1 MKFIN
6 LPKSI
11 FHVAERLEKNDFE
24 AYLVGGSVR
33 DILLGKEPK
42 DYDIT
47 TSATP
52 EEVMNIFPTS
62 VPTGIKFGTVTV
74 LLDPNDGLDEVQ
86 ITTFR
91 SEKEYIAS
99 RWPSH
104 VEFTRSLDEDLKRR
118 DFTINAFA
126 IRLIDISQYDA
137 LTQELFFDYLIDL
150 FDGENDLKNK
160 LIKAVGNPDERFQED
175 ALRMLRACRLASC
188 LSFKIEKNTFESILR
203 NVELVKNLSI
213 ERVRDEFIKLIEE
226 SPKPSYGIELLRET
240 GILQIFIPELLEGY
254 GMKHNR
260 YHVDNIYDHYLRT
273 LDIAPI
279 EIRFAALFHDIG
291 KPRTKDGEHF
301 YGHDKVGAEMTKS
314 ILTRLKFPK
323 NQIEKITNLVRWH
336 MFYIPTD
343 GDVKDEKT
351 KRNESF
357 MRGWSDAAIR
367 RFVNKVGGYENFDD
381 LIKLRISDALAN
393 PHRSF
398 NPEDVIRLSKRVA
411 ELKEQDAL
419 FKLKDLKVNGDDLKE
434 LGLKGK
440 SIGEMLGYLYEIVV
454 EDPSKNQREILLDIV
469 KQKIDQ
475 QSI

>member
-1 MKFIN
+1 MGSIN

-11 FHVAERLEKNDFE
+11 FHVAERLEKNGFE

-33 DILLGKEPK
+33 DILFGKEPK

-104 VEFTRSLDEDLKRR
+104 VEFTRSLEEDLKRR

-126 IRLIDISQYDA
+126 IRLMDISKYDS
-137 LTQELFFDYLIDL
+137 LTHELFFDYVIDL
-150 FDGENDLKNK
+150 FDGKNDLTNK
-160 LIKAVGNPDERFQED
+160 IIRAVGNPDERFQED

-188 LSFKIEKNTFESILR
+188 LSFQIEQNTFESILR
-203 NVELVKNLSI
+203 NVGLVKNLSI
-213 ERVRDEFIKLIEE
+213 ERVRDELIKLVEE
-226 SPKPSYGIELLRET
+226 SPKPSYGIELLRQT

-254 GMKHNR
+254 EMKHNR

-273 LDIAPI
+273 LDIAPV

-323 NQIEKITNLVRWH
+323 SQIEKITNLVRWH
-336 MFYIPTD
+336 MFYIPTCD
-343 GDVKDEKT
+343 ITTSDEKIM
-351 KRNESF
+351 RNESF
-357 MRGWSDAAIR
+357 KYGWSDAAIR
-367 RFVNKVGGYENFDD
+367 RFINKIGGYQNFDD

-398 NPEDVIRLSKRVA
+398 NPDDVIRLSKRVA

-419 FKLKDLKVNGDDLKE
+419 FKITDLKVNGNDLKL
-434 LGLKGK
+434 LGLQGK
-440 SIGEMLGYLYEIVV
+440 KIGEMLRYLYDIVV
-454 EDPSKNQREILLDIV
+454 EDPSKNQKEILLDIV
-469 KQKIDQ
+469 KQKVGK
-475 QSI
+475 

>member
-1 MKFIN
+1 MGSIN

-11 FHVAERLEKNDFE
+11 FHVAERLEKNGFE

-33 DILLGKEPK
+33 DILFGKEPK

-104 VEFTRSLDEDLKRR
+104 VEFTRSLEEDLKRR

-126 IRLIDISQYDA
+126 IRLMDISKYDS
-137 LTQELFFDYLIDL
+137 LTHELFFDYVIDL
-150 FDGENDLKNK
+150 FDGKNDLTNK
-160 LIKAVGNPDERFQED
+160 IIRAVGNPDERFQED

-188 LSFKIEKNTFESILR
+188 LSFQIEQNTFESILR
-203 NVELVKNLSI
+203 NVDLVKNLSI
-213 ERVRDEFIKLIEE
+213 ERVRDELIKLVEE
-226 SPKPSYGIELLRET
+226 SPKPSYGIELLRQT

-254 GMKHNR
+254 EMKHNR

-273 LDIAPI
+273 LDIAPV

-323 NQIEKITNLVRWH
+323 SQIEKITNLVRWH
-336 MFYIPTD
+336 MFYIPTCD
-343 GDVKDEKT
+343 ITTSDEKIM
-351 KRNESF
+351 RNESF
-357 MRGWSDAAIR
+357 KYGWSDAAIR
-367 RFVNKVGGYENFDD
+367 RFVNNVGGYQNFDD

-398 NPEDVIRLSKRVA
+398 NPDDVIRLSKRVA

-419 FKLKDLKVNGDDLKE
+419 FKITDLKVNGNDLKL
-434 LGLKGK
+434 LGLQGK
-440 SIGEMLGYLYEIVV
+440 KIGEMLRYLYDIVV
-454 EDPSKNQREILLDIV
+454 EDPSKNQKEILLDIV
-469 KQKIDQ
+469 KQKVGK
-475 QSI
+475 